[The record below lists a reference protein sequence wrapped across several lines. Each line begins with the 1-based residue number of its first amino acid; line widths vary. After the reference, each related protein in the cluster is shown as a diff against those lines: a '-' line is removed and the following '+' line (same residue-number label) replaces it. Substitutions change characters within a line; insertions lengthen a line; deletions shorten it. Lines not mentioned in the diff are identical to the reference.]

1 MKTSEEWIQK
11 EYPYV
16 TDATKK
22 VYKQIYQYAF
32 AKGQASAML
41 NIQLDMVNK
50 SNKLKEKKGKK

>member
-1 MKTSEEWIQK
+1 MNSSEEWIQK

-16 TDATKK
+16 AESTKK
-22 VYKQIYQYAF
+22 IYKRIYEHAF

-41 NIQLDMVNK
+41 NIQLDMINK